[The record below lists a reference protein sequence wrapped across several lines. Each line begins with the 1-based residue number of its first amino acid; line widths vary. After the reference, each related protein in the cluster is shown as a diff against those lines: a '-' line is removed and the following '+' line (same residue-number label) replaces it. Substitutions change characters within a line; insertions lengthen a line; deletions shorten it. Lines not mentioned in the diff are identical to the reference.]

1 MKRSTLILLL
11 ILFVGLAATVYF
23 FTNSQDDE
31 QIEEIST
38 QVKKGLFNVHVK
50 ATGELVSKRSKKIK
64 GPQTMQ
70 SAGIWQTTIQKL
82 VPEGTVVNKGEFV
95 AQLDQ
100 TEVAN
105 KLNDIQ
111 SQIDVI
117 TTQIEQTKI
126 DTSIEM
132 RGLRD
137 QIANLEF
144 RMKENKL
151 QVELN
156 KFEPQAVI
164 RQKEIEY
171 EKSSREYDQLEVKLS
186 LTKEKNIAKLD
197 EKFANLKQ
205 QETKKKRLMDLSSE
219 FTILAPAEGMVIYAK
234 EWRGKVQEGSQ
245 IQAWNPVVAELPDL
259 SEMISKTYVNEVDIS
274 KVKVG
279 QKAMISIDAF
289 PDKTFSGLI
298 QSVRSI
304 GEQLKD
310 YDSKVFEVI
319 VSIDEQDSLLRP
331 SMTTGLEILV
341 DEFQTAHYVPLEA
354 IHKDS
359 ISYVYKD
366 NGKGK
371 IVKQEIFTGPANDVE
386 ILIGTGLL
394 EGEEVLLSLP
404 DVDQDYEVI
413 YLNQSDKD
421 NAKKVLDDHSKE
433 KQKVLAE
440 RAKVAAAENVELVN
454 NSSSGT
460 VIVF

>member
-1 MKRSTLILLL
+1 MKRSTIIVLL
-11 ILFVGLAATVYF
+11 ILFVALAGTAYF
-23 FTNSQDDE
+23 FTNAQEGE
-31 QIEEIST
+31 QIEEINT
-38 QVKKGLFNVHVK
+38 QVKKGLFNVYVK

-82 VPEGTVVNKGEFV
+82 VPEGTVVNQGEFV

-137 QIANLEF
+137 QIANLEY

-171 EKSSREYDQLEVKLS
+171 EKSIREYDQLEVKLR
-186 LTKEKNIAKLD
+186 LTKDKNVAKLD

-205 QETKKKRLMDLSSE
+205 QETKRKRLMDLSSE

-279 QKAMISIDAF
+279 QKAVISIDAF
-289 PDKTFSGLI
+289 PDKSFFGLI

-341 DEFQTAHYVPLEA
+341 DEFSDALFVPLEA

-366 NGKGK
+366 TGKGK

-386 ILIGTGLL
+386 ILIGAGLQ

-404 DVDQDYEVI
+404 DVDIDYELI
-413 YLNQSDKD
+413 LLNQTEKD
-421 NAKKVLDDHSKE
+421 DAKKVLDDHAKE
-433 KQKVLAE
+433 KQKILTE
-440 RAKVAAAENVELVN
+440 RAKIAAAQDVELVN